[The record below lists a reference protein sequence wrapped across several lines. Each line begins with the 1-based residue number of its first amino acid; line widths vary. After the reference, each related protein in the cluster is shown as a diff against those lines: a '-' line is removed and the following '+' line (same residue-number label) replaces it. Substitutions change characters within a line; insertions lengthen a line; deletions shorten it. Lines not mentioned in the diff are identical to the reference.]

1 MIFSGKIYSIMC
13 VHARICVHVC
23 VVSVHALCAVLVYMY
38 YILEILTISSCGKD
52 NNTSTYAIV
61 NTINTL

>member
-1 MIFSGKIYSIMC
+1 LY
-13 VHARICVHVC
+13 VHAHICAVCVHVMC
-23 VVSVHALCAVLVYMY
+23 VVLVCMCYT
-38 YILEILTISSCGKD
+38 LEILTISSCGKD